1 MSFLSITNVNKKI
14 NGKNILTD
22 INLNISKGEFLVL
35 LGESGC
41 GKTTLL
47 RIISGIEKNYEGSIY
62 IEEENITKLQPF
74 KRNFGMVFQNYA
86 LFPNMTVEKNITY
99 GLYNK
104 GYAKKEIEEKL
115 EYILNLVGLCNF
127 KNKYPSQLS
136 GGQQQR
142 VALARTLILSPRV
155 LLLDEPLSALD
166 YNVRVKIREEIK
178 KIQKNLGITTIMVT
192 HDQEEA
198 LVMGD
203 KIAIMKDSRIVQVD
217 KPNEIYNKPKNQYI
231 AKFMGDLNVIESNN
245 NNNKI
250 YSRPE
255 GVKYSFQKKEDYI
268 EAIINNIQ
276 FRGAFYRVSL
286 NVEGYLSEINVNVHF
301 KDRDHLLNRKSNLIY
316 IKIDDIID
324 I

>member
-86 LFPNMTVEKNITY
+86 LFPNMTVKKNITY

-245 NNNKI
+245 NKI

>member
-245 NNNKI
+245 NKI

>member
-245 NNNKI
+245 NNKI